1 VKRWAVVGGGGVAS
15 AVNGWQAGEKV
26 EQPAGEV
33 LGVEVMSNG
42 DGRGSG
48 RSEARGRRREEEET
62 TTGGVTRSPYRTIM
76 CFLLKN
82 RGCRVL
88 LEN

>member
-48 RSEARGRRREEEET
+48 RSEARGRHREEEET
-62 TTGGVTRSPYRTIM
+62 TTGGSHAPPIAQLCVF
-76 CFLLKN
+76 C
-82 RGCRVL
+82 
-88 LEN
+88 

>member
-1 VKRWAVVGGGGVAS
+1 
-15 AVNGWQAGEKV
+15 VNGWHAGDNM

-62 TTGGVTRSPYRTIM
+62 TTGGSHAPPIAQLCVF
-76 CFLLKN
+76 C
-82 RGCRVL
+82 
-88 LEN
+88 